1 MVEILVALVESIRS
15 HQRQSRPGKIFVK
28 FTNLNTFQN
37 LADMNRLWFEAIKQA
52 FVFYV
57 TIQIGET
64 VLHALQHEIGEIK
77 AKHSQWMMSLQE

>member
-1 MVEILVALVESIRS
+1 MIWSY
-15 HQRQSRPGKIFVK
+15 K
-28 FTNLNTFQN
+28 
-37 LADMNRLWFEAIKQA
+37 KQV

-64 VLHALQHEIGEIK
+64 VLHALQQESGEIT